1 MTKHK
6 ICAKLYIEALK
17 INVSKKQKAYRSKLN
32 RTLSAKKMKNQKQK
46 RTFTLLYIVICFLI
60 VMGSAKLM
68 TMALESFE
76 QSHRVEAESL
86 PELPVEINQNQTT
99 KLLEDGYLTD

>member
-1 MTKHK
+1 
-6 ICAKLYIEALK
+6 
-17 INVSKKQKAYRSKLN
+17 
-32 RTLSAKKMKNQKQK
+32 
-46 RTFTLLYIVICFLI
+46 
-60 VMGSAKLM
+60 MGSAKLM